1 MTDLGS
7 RICNVKWL
15 LRLALAGFL
24 FTFIIPWII
33 FILHPSVAVFFIMS
47 LGAIAWMVSS
57 YMMSNQF
64 NYGEHERWD
73 CRIVG
78 LMSVPLILLFFIVGM
93 ILSSHN
99 NVFRDYARLF
109 FNGGNG
115 DISVFVVLSIICASH
130 AITGYKLSA
139 IRGPKGLKTA
149 GYGFYGMAAVIA
161 FIALGII
168 GAQLLPE
175 VLMFLLS
182 IASLIL
188 VIIGLS
194 IGSFSTITNLGSET
208 NTDEIPPE
216 IPDNTLR
223 NSPSETLQ
231 KRIHTIGEFND

>member
-1 MTDLGS
+1 MDDFET
-7 RICNVKWL
+7 RTRNVKMFL
-15 LRLALAGFL
+15 KLALAGFL

-33 FILHPSVAVFFIMS
+33 FILQPSVSVFFIMS
-47 LGAIAWMVSS
+47 LGAIAWMVSF

-78 LMSVPLILLFFIVGM
+78 LMSVPLTLLFFIVGM

-99 NVFRDYARLF
+99 NVFRDFARLF

-115 DISVFVVLSIICASH
+115 DISFFVVLSIICASH

-149 GYGFYGMAAVIA
+149 GYGFYGMATVIV
-161 FIALGII
+161 FIILGII
-168 GAQLLPE
+168 GAHLWPE
-175 VLMFLLS
+175 GLMVSLS

-188 VIIGLS
+188 VIVGLS
-194 IGSFSTITNLGSET
+194 IGAFSTMTNLGSET
-208 NTDEIPPE
+208 EPDESAGETPE
-216 IPDNTLR
+216 
-223 NSPSETLQ
+223 EAW
-231 KRIHTIGEFND
+231 